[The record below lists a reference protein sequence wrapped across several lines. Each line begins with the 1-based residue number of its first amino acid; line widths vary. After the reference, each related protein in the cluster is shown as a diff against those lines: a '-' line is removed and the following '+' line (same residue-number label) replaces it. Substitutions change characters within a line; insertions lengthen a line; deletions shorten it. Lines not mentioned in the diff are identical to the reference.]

1 VPIQIRAKSVL
12 LRDLEEL
19 RAKRIA
25 LENPV
30 PVVEEIESKVET
42 VIEID
47 QSATAENTQPSPQKT
62 IKEEDTK
69 PIENGQPTSNESIQ
83 PTQDPPKDTIKIP
96 ESSTTKPGPSP
107 PQSANETG
115 SNPQLIGL
123 GINTQGIDTTPGPA
137 TAELQ
142 DSAIDSLF
150 EDNENTGESGMNFDH
165 MDFSMPESNTNT
177 QTQDISQGQHADF
190 DLSTFPTTSQDFNMP
205 DLHTSN
211 DANNNANNNGNKQGD
226 DLVDMG
232 NATDGD
238 DRMDLDFDLGMA
250 EGEENTFNDLFFGE
264 VDDDGL
270 SGGAEMQHGEFDN
283 AFFGLD
289 D

>member
-1 VPIQIRAKSVL
+1 VPIQVRAKSVL

-30 PVVEEIESKVET
+30 PAVEEIETEVET
-42 VIEID
+42 VVETD

-62 IKEEDTK
+62 IKEEDSK
-69 PIENGQPTSNESIQ
+69 PIESRQPTSNELIQ

-96 ESSTTKPGPSP
+96 ESSTTQPGPSP
-107 PQSANETG
+107 PPSANETG
-115 SNPQLIGL
+115 SKPQLIGL

-150 EDNENTGESGMNFDH
+150 EDNENTGESSMNFDH

-190 DLSTFPTTSQDFNMP
+190 DLSSFPTTSQDFNMP
-205 DLHTSN
+205 DLHTLN
-211 DANNNANNNGNKQGD
+211 DANSNTNNNGNKQGD

-232 NATDGD
+232 NATGGD
-238 DRMDLDFDLGMA
+238 DQMDLDFDLEMVG
-250 EGEENTFNDLFFGE
+250 GEENTFNDLFFDEG
-264 VDDDGL
+264 DDDGL
-270 SGGAEMQHGEFDN
+270 SGGAEMQHGAFDN
-283 AFFGLD
+283 EFFGLD

>member
-1 VPIQIRAKSVL
+1 MPIQIRAKSVL

-25 LENPV
+25 LENPI
-30 PVVEEIESKVET
+30 PVVEEIETTVEPVVET
-42 VIEID
+42 N

-69 PIENGQPTSNESIQ
+69 PTENGHPASNESMQ
-83 PTQDPPKDTIKIP
+83 STQDPPKDTIKGLD
-96 ESSTTKPGPSP
+96 SSTTQPDLSTPPSA
-107 PQSANETG
+107 SETG
-115 SNPQLIGL
+115 SKSQLIGL

-150 EDNENTGESGMNFDH
+150 EDNENTGESDMKFDH
-165 MDFSMPESNTNT
+165 MDFSMLESNSNT
-177 QTQDISQGQHADF
+177 QTQDISQGHHADF
-190 DLSTFPTTSQDFNMP
+190 DLSSFPTTSQDFDMP
-205 DLHTSN
+205 DLQTSN
-211 DANNNANNNGNKQGD
+211 DANSNTNKNGNKQGD
-226 DLVDMG
+226 DLVDLG
-232 NATDGD
+232 NATGGD
-238 DRMDLDFDLGMA
+238 DHMDLDFDLEMA
-250 EGEENTFNDLFFGE
+250 GGEENTFNDLFFGE
-264 VDDDGL
+264 GDDDGL

-283 AFFGLD
+283 KFFGLD

>member
-1 VPIQIRAKSVL
+1 MPIQIRAKSVL

-30 PVVEEIESKVET
+30 PVVEEIETKVET
-42 VIEID
+42 MVETD
-47 QSATAENTQPSPQKT
+47 QSATAENTQPEPQKT
-62 IKEEDTK
+62 IKEEDIK
-69 PIENGQPTSNESIQ
+69 PMENGQPTSNESMQ
-83 PTQDPPKDTIKIP
+83 LTQDPPKDTIKTP
-96 ESSTTKPGPSP
+96 ESSTSQPGPSP
-107 PQSANETG
+107 PPSANETG

-150 EDNENTGESGMNFDH
+150 EDNENTGEPGMNFDH

-190 DLSTFPTTSQDFNMP
+190 DLSSFPTTSQDFNMP

-232 NATDGD
+232 NATGGD
-238 DRMDLDFDLGMA
+238 DQMDVDFDLGMVG
-250 EGEENTFNDLFFGE
+250 GEENTFNDLFFGD

-270 SGGAEMQHGEFDN
+270 SGGAEMQHGKFDN